1 MPEVTTTAEKLVSIS
16 EAAAAKVR
24 ELLKQEGNEDYALRL
39 QVVGGGCSGFQY
51 RLAFDDQ
58 IADDDELMAEDG
70 FKVVIDPLSARYLE
84 GASIDYVEPEMAA
97 GFKIENSNVK
107 STCGCG
113 SSHAF

>member
-1 MPEVTTTAEKLVSIS
+1 MAEVTPTVERLVTIT

-24 ELLKQEGNEDYALRL
+24 ELLEQEGNAEYALRL

-58 IADDDELMAEDG
+58 VAEDDELIDEDG
-70 FKVVIDPLSARYLE
+70 FKVVVDPLSARYLE
-84 GASIDYVEPEMAA
+84 GASIDYVETEMAA
-97 GFKIENSNVK
+97 GFKIENPNVK

>member
-1 MPEVTTTAEKLVSIS
+1 MAEVSTTAERLVMIT

-24 ELLKQEGNEDYALRL
+24 ELLEQEANPSYALRL

-58 IADDDELMAEDG
+58 IADDDELIDENG
-70 FKVVIDPLSARYLE
+70 FKVVVDPLSARYLE
-84 GASIDYVEPEMAA
+84 GASIDYVETEMAA
-97 GFKIENSNVK
+97 GFKIENPNVK

-113 SSHAF
+113 SSHSF